1 MTLFGNGSLQTVKLR
16 SLRWDPLQYDSVLR
30 KIWTQTCPHKGTK
43 SCEEEGRNQVMCLE
57 PKEHQRSPAQGEG
70 PGIDAPSQPFEG
82 TNPTEPQNSD
92 FQTPHL

>member
-1 MTLFGNGSLQTVKLR
+1 
-16 SLRWDPLQYDSVLR
+16 
-30 KIWTQTCPHKGTK
+30 
-43 SCEEEGRNQVMCLE
+43 MCLE